1 MPFEVQGANLKT
13 DSFDNVL
20 GGVRT
25 PHIQV
30 PIATYGFDNAPAS
43 STDFVAVLACGL
55 GGTTIPFTASQLLEL
70 YPTHDDYV
78 KKFTAAADEAL
89 AKGYFLQADRDEA
102 VQEAMAAP
110 IPK

>member
-1 MPFEVQGANLKT
+1 
-13 DSFDNVL
+13 
-20 GGVRT
+20 
-25 PHIQV
+25 
-30 PIATYGFDNAPAS
+30 
-43 STDFVAVLACGL
+43 
-55 GGTTIPFTASQLLEL
+55 
-70 YPTHDDYV
+70 V